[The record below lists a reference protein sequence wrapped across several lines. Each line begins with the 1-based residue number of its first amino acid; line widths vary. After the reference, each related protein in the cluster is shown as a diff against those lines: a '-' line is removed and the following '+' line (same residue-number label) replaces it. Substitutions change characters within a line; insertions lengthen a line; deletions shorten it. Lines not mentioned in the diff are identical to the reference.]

1 MEKKCSSKE
10 HQEIKAKFYCQICKI
25 YMCNKCES
33 IHQKLFS
40 NHSPYNLNE
49 NINEIFT
56 GICKEE
62 NHLNSLDYFCKNH
75 NVLCCA
81 ACISKI
87 KGKGNGQHAD
97 CEICFIEDIKDT
109 KKNKLKDNIKLLED
123 LSNTLN
129 QSIINLKNI
138 LEKNEKDKEQLKSN
152 IQNIFT
158 KLRSAL
164 NDREDELLLEVDKN
178 FDNIFS
184 NKNFDKEGE
193 NLPKKV
199 NKYLEKGK
207 LIDKDWKDDNLKLM
221 INDCINIENNIE
233 YINKINKDMNDY
245 NSKMT
250 KIKFIPENENQIDEF
265 IKSIKNFG
273 NLSII
278 NEDDKWIIS
287 DILEKPED
295 KSKLKLWIN
304 KNKEFNTKLLYK
316 LSRDGETINK
326 FHELCDNIKDNLILI
341 RATNKTIFGSYCT
354 WVWNNTGNKLNNIND
369 GFLFN
374 LTKDKK
380 YENNNQAIHQ
390 GCSNHGPYIY
400 NKFYFD
406 KTMKK
411 CYIASNQFLEKIGT
425 NDVEEVEIFQILI

>member
-10 HQEIKAKFYCQICKI
+10 HQEIKAIFYCQICRI
-25 YMCNKCES
+25 YMCNKCEN
-33 IHQKLFS
+33 IHQKLCF
-40 NHSPYNLNE
+40 NHTPYNLNE
-49 NINEIFT
+49 NINDIFT

-62 NHLNSLDYFCKNH
+62 NHLNSLDYFCKSH

-97 CEICFIEDIKDT
+97 CDICFIENIKEV

-129 QSIINLKNI
+129 LSIINLKNI

-178 FDNIFS
+178 FENIFN

-199 NKYLEKGK
+199 NKFLDKGK
-207 LIDKDWKDDNLKLM
+207 LIDKEWKDDNIKLM

-233 YINKINKDMNDY
+233 YINKINKAMNDY
-245 NSKMT
+245 NSKKIT
-250 KIKFIPENENQIDEF
+250 IKFIPENENQINEF
-265 IKSIKNFG
+265 INSIKNFG

-278 NEDDKWIIS
+278 NEDENWIIS
-287 DILEKPED
+287 DILQKPED
-295 KSKLKLWIN
+295 NNKLRSWIN
-304 KNKEFNTKLLYK
+304 KNNNFKTKLLYK

-326 FHELCDNIKDNLILI
+326 FHDLCDNIKDNLIII

-354 WVWNNTGNKLNNIND
+354 WIWDKSGNDLKVNE
-369 GFLFN
+369 GFLYN

-380 YENNNQAIHQ
+380 YENKNQNIHK
-390 GCSNHGPYIY
+390 GCGDHGPYIY
-400 NKFYFD
+400 NKFFFN

-411 CYIASNQFLEKIGT
+411 CYIYDTNFLEKTGT
-425 NDVEEVEIFQILI
+425 NDIEEVEIFQILE

>member
-1 MEKKCSSKE
+1 MDKKCSSKE
-10 HQEIKAKFYCQICKI
+10 HQEIKAIVYCQICRI

-33 IHQKLFS
+33 IHQKLCY

-49 NINEIFT
+49 NINDIFT

-97 CEICFIEDIKDT
+97 CDICFIENIKDT

-129 QSIINLKNI
+129 QTIINLKII

-164 NDREDELLLEVDKN
+164 NDREDELLLEVDNN

-184 NKNFDKEGE
+184 SKNFDKEGE

-199 NKYLEKGK
+199 NKFLEKGK
-207 LIDKDWKDDNLKLM
+207 LIDKEWKDDNLKLM

-233 YINKINKDMNDY
+233 YINKINKDMSNY
-245 NSKMT
+245 NSK
-250 KIKFIPENENQIDEF
+250 KLNIKFMPIDENKINEF
-265 IKSIKNFG
+265 INSIKNFG
-273 NLSII
+273 
-278 NEDDKWIIS
+278 
-287 DILEKPED
+287 
-295 KSKLKLWIN
+295 
-304 KNKEFNTKLLYK
+304 K
-316 LSRDGETINK
+316 LS
-326 FHELCDNIKDNLILI
+326 NIPLF
-341 RATNKTIFGSYCT
+341 RF
-354 WVWNNTGNKLNNIND
+354 KLNNLYYLD
-369 GFLFN
+369 L
-374 LTKDKK
+374 
-380 YENNNQAIHQ
+380 E
-390 GCSNHGPYIY
+390 Y
-400 NKFYFD
+400 NW
-406 KTMKK
+406 
-411 CYIASNQFLEKIGT
+411 
-425 NDVEEVEIFQILI
+425 